1 MSACRN
7 IYTSLLLVLA
17 GASNKELARQV
28 KYLKVENEIL
38 RSKLGKRVAVTPAE
52 KMRLVKFAG
61 KLSAKILNHITSI
74 VSPGTLLR
82 WIREDRKKGKRVVTT
97 NRGRPRTSDSIRK
110 LILKLAREND
120 WGYTRIMG
128 ELKKMGIKP
137 PSRNTVKK
145 ILMSAKLDPGPPRGE
160 GTWDDFLKRHASS
173 LWQCDFFSRRIV
185 TPTGLRQA
193 FVLAFIH
200 VQSRRVVLSP
210 STFKPTGEWVEEN
223 VKAIVDQ
230 AREQGLKVGQ
240 VCRDRDSVYTKTFD
254 KALKSKRVEVTKVAF
269 RAPNM
274 NAYAERFV
282 QTIQD
287 ECLDHFIVCGTRHFD
302 YLCKEFLE
310 HYQKERPHQGLENCV
325 PAARVRKRKKKMAA
339 PVATMLPRLGEIRC
353 KKRLGGLLKSYSRAA

>member
-7 IYTSLLLVLA
+7 VYTSLLLVLA

-38 RSKLGKRVAVTPAE
+38 RKRIPGRIRVTPAE
-52 KMRLVKFAG
+52 KIRLLKFASKIAG
-61 KLSAKILNHITSI
+61 KVLQHIVSI
-74 VSPGTLLR
+74 VHPGTMIK
-82 WIREDRKKGKRVVTT
+82 WIQDDRRKGPKKKYTIR
-97 NRGRPRTSDSIRK
+97 RGRPKTPENLCR
-110 LILKLAREND
+110 LILKMAKEND

-160 GTWDDFLKRHASS
+160 GTWDDFFKRHASS

-210 STFKPTGEWVEEN
+210 STFKPTGEWVKEQA
-223 VKAIVDQ
+223 KTFVDM
-230 AREQGLKVGQ
+230 ARSQGLKVAKI
-240 VCRDRDSVYTKTFD
+240 CRDRDSTFSKTFD
-254 KALKSKRVEVTKVAF
+254 KAIKTKRVAAVKVAF
-269 RAPNM
+269 RAP
-274 NAYAERFV
+274 
-282 QTIQD
+282 T
-287 ECLDHFIVCGTRHFD
+287 
-302 YLCKEFLE
+302 
-310 HYQKERPHQGLENCV
+310 
-325 PAARVRKRKKKMAA
+325 
-339 PVATMLPRLGEIRC
+339 
-353 KKRLGGLLKSYSRAA
+353 

>member
-7 IYTSLLLVLA
+7 VYTSLLLVLA

-61 KLSAKILNHITSI
+61 KLTRKILNHITSI

-82 WIREDRKKGKRVVTT
+82 WVREDRKKGKRVTT
-97 NRGRPRTSDSIRK
+97 TKRGRPRTPETLRK

-185 TPTGLRQA
+185 TPTGLKQA

-210 STFKPTGEWVEEN
+210 STFKPSGEWVEEN

-230 AREQGLKVGQ
+230 ARDQGLKVGQ

-302 YLCKEFLE
+302 YLCREFLE
-310 HYQKERPHQGLENCV
+310 HYHKERPHQALENCV
-325 PAARVRKRKKKMAA
+325 PVGGSHKRKKMAA
-339 PVATMLPRLGEIRC
+339 PIATTLPSLSDIKCR
-353 KKRLGGLLKSYSRAA
+353 KRLGGLLKSYQNAA

>member
-7 IYTSLLLVLA
+7 VYTSLLLVLA
-17 GASNKELARQV
+17 EASNKELARQV

-52 KMRLVKFAG
+52 RMRLVKFAG
-61 KLSAKILNHITSI
+61 KLTRKLLNQITSI

-82 WIREDRKKGKRVVTT
+82 WIREDRKKGKRIITAK
-97 NRGRPRTSDSIRK
+97 RGHPRTPEVLRK
-110 LILKLAREND
+110 LILRMAREND

-128 ELKKMGIKP
+128 ELKKLGIKP

-145 ILMSAKLDPGPPRGE
+145 ILMSAKLDPGPPRRE

-193 FVLAFIH
+193 FVLVFIH

-210 STFKPTGEWVEEN
+210 STFTPTGEWVE
-223 VKAIVDQ
+223 VQAKAFVDE
-230 AREQGLKVGQ
+230 ARTQGLKVAKI
-240 VCRDRDSVYTKTFD
+240 CRDRDSTFSKTFD
-254 KALKSKRVEVTKVAF
+254 KAIKAKRVAEVKVAF

-282 QTIQD
+282 QTIKT
-287 ECLDHFIVCGTRHFD
+287 ECLDHFIVFGLRHFD
-302 YLCKEFLE
+302 YLCREFLV
-310 HYQKERPHQGLENCV
+310 HYHKERPHQGLDNNL
-325 PAARVRKRKKKMAA
+325 PDQTKK
-339 PVATMLPRLGEIRC
+339 LGEIQLLVDDLPKLGEIKCR
-353 KKRLGGLLKSYSRAA
+353 KRLGGLLKSYSRAA

>member
-52 KMRLVKFAG
+52 RMRLAKFA
-61 KLSAKILNHITSI
+61 KNLTRKILNHITSI
-74 VSPGTLLR
+74 VSPATLLT
-82 WIREDRKKGKRVVTT
+82 WIRDDRRRSVKHRTPSK
-97 NRGRPRTSDSIRK
+97 RGRPRTPDTLQK
-110 LILKLAREND
+110 LILKMARQND
-120 WGYTRIMG
+120 WGYTRIVG

-145 ILMSAKLDPGPPRGE
+145 ILIAGKLDPGPPRGE

-185 TPTGLRQA
+185 TPRGLRQA

-200 VQSRRVVLSP
+200 VQTRRVVLSP
-210 STFKPTGEWVEEN
+210 ATLKPTGAWVEEQA
-223 VKAIVDQ
+223 KAFVDK
-230 AREQGLKVGQ
+230 ARSEGLKVTKI
-240 VCRDRDSVYTKTFD
+240 CRDRDSTFSKTFD
-254 KALKSKRVEVTKVAF
+254 KAINCKRAEVVKVAF

-282 QTIQD
+282 QTTKT
-287 ECLDHFIVCGTRHFD
+287 ECLDHFIVFGLTHFD
-302 YLCKEFLE
+302 FLCREFLA
-310 HYQKERPHQGLENCV
+310 HYHQERPHQGLDNSIPGRTKQTLKAGGSADDPLKLCEVKC
-325 PAARVRKRKKKMAA
+325 R
-339 PVATMLPRLGEIRC
+339 
-353 KKRLGGLLKSYSRAA
+353 KRLGGLLKSYSRAA

>member
-7 IYTSLLLVLA
+7 VYTSLLLVLA

-28 KYLKVENEIL
+28 KHLKVENESL
-38 RSKLGKRVAVTPAE
+38 RSKLGKRVEVTPVGR
-52 KMRLVKFAG
+52 MRLVKFAG

-82 WIREDRKKGKRVVTT
+82 WIREDRKKGKRITAT
-97 NRGRPRTSDSIRK
+97 KRGRPRTPDSMRK
-110 LILKLAREND
+110 LILKLGREND

-145 ILMSAKLDPGPPRGE
+145 ILMSARLDPGPPRGE

-210 STFKPTGEWVEEN
+210 STFKPSGEWVEQQA
-223 VKAIVDQ
+223 KAFVDE
-230 AREQGLKVGQ
+230 ARSQGLKVAKI
-240 VCRDRDSVYTKTFD
+240 CRDRDSTFSKTFD
-254 KALKSKRVEVTKVAF
+254 KAIRSKRVQAVKVAF

-274 NAYAERFV
+274 NAYVERFI

-302 YLCKEFLE
+302 YLCKEFLV
-310 HYQKERPHQGLENCV
+310 HYHTDSPHQALENRT
-325 PAARVRKRKKKMAA
+325 PTAAQKGNRKKQAKLIE
-339 PVATMLPRLGEIRC
+339 PPIPKPHDIRC
-353 KKRLGGLLKSYSRAA
+353 RKRLGGLLKSHERAA

>member
-1 MSACRN
+1 
-7 IYTSLLLVLA
+7 
-17 GASNKELARQV
+17 
-28 KYLKVENEIL
+28 VENEIL

-82 WIREDRKKGKRVVTT
+82 WIREDRKNGERVTT
-97 NRGRPRTSDSIRK
+97 TKRGRPLTPDSMRK

-120 WGYTRIMG
+120 WGYTRITG
-128 ELKKMGIKP
+128 ELKKLGIKP

-173 LWQCDFFSRRIV
+173 LWQCDFFIRRIV

-200 VQSRRVVLSP
+200 VRSRRVILSP
-210 STFKPTGEWVEEN
+210 STFKPTGECVEEN

-254 KALKSKRVEVTKVAF
+254 KALKSKRVETVKVAF

-302 YLCKEFLE
+302 YLCREFLE
-310 HYQKERPHQGLENCV
+310 HYHKERPHQGLENSV
-325 PAARVRKRKKKMAA
+325 PVARTSKRKKMAA
-339 PVATMLPRLGEIRC
+339 TVAATLPRLGEIKC
-353 KKRLGGLLKSYSRAA
+353 KKRLGGLLKSYERAA